1 MYFIL
6 SGEILLFLCIG
17 NIYVNKCAT
26 FLQCIDKS
34 VGVYYHEIDVD
45 KRHGKCKEKDC
56 ISMKVSASILSAD
69 YLNLGKDI
77 DRAYE
82 AGCEMLHLDVM
93 DGHFVP
99 PITIGPIV
107 VKALRPLTDKPF
119 DVHLMVTNP
128 MDHIDAFI
136 DAGADSITVHA
147 EVLPDLPE
155 AIRYIKDKGIRAAVT
170 VNPGTPL
177 NAIEPVIRDVD
188 MVLLMSVNPGYG
200 GQAFIEPVL
209 DKIKKLRQWMDDLG
223 LDTDI
228 EVDGG
233 VYPGNVQAVIDAGA
247 TVIVAGS
254 AVFGADDPKEAI
266 RLLRG
271 R

>member
-1 MYFIL
+1 MEVKI
-6 SGEILLFLCIG
+6 
-17 NIYVNKCAT
+17 AP
-26 FLQCIDKS
+26 
-34 VGVYYHEIDVD
+34 
-45 KRHGKCKEKDC
+45 
-56 ISMKVSASILSAD
+56 SILSAD
-69 YLNLGKDI
+69 FSCLGKAVGAMGDWGADMVHI
-77 DRAYE
+77 
-82 AGCEMLHLDVM
+82 DVM

-107 VKALRPLTDKPF
+107 VEALRPLTDRPF

-128 MDHIDAFI
+128 MNHIDAFI

>member
-1 MYFIL
+1 MEVKI
-6 SGEILLFLCIG
+6 
-17 NIYVNKCAT
+17 AP
-26 FLQCIDKS
+26 
-34 VGVYYHEIDVD
+34 
-45 KRHGKCKEKDC
+45 
-56 ISMKVSASILSAD
+56 SILSAD
-69 YLNLGKDI
+69 FAHLGRDVVSLKEWGADI
-77 DRAYE
+77 V
-82 AGCEMLHLDVM
+82 HIDVM

-107 VKALRPLTDKPF
+107 VKALRPLVDCPF
-119 DVHLMVTNP
+119 DVHLMVDNP
-128 MDHIDAFI
+128 MNHVDDFI
-136 DAGADSITVHA
+136 NAGADSITIHA
-147 EVLPDLPE
+147 EILPDLPK
-155 AIRYIKDKGIRAAVT
+155 AIRYIKDKSIRAAVSI
-170 VNPGTPL
+170 NPDTPL
-177 NAIEPVIRDVD
+177 DILRDVIGDVD

-209 DKIKKLRQWMDDLG
+209 EKIQKLRRWMNELD

-233 VYPGNVQAVIDAGA
+233 IYPGNVQSVIDAGA